1 MSSIIRVQPK
11 QPVRSDS
18 YVSVL
23 NAAKELKRRR
33 KKKKKKKRKR
43 EAKRSKDN

>member
-33 KKKKKKKRKR
+33 KKKKKKKKTITNG
-43 EAKRSKDN
+43 EDAI

>member
-33 KKKKKKKRKR
+33 EKKKKKKTITNR
-43 EAKRSKDN
+43 EDAI